1 MWEKINKQTKL
12 FGGLGGFSVFEENTS
27 ETLPGLFFFFFFKED
42 LSFSDQEDN
51 NTNTIVNILYLFKSC
66 FSVSSAIFLPRA
78 GIKGIVITL
87 ANSRLLKFHLIFPQK
102 WLNILLFLELFL

>member
-1 MWEKINKQTKL
+1 MKKKSTNKQNS
-12 FGGLGGFSVFEENTS
+12 LGDFEGS
-27 ETLPGLFFFFFFKED
+27 QSLRRILQRHFLVCFFKED
-42 LSFSDQEDN
+42 LSFSDPEDN

-87 ANSRLLKFHLIFPQK
+87 ANS
-102 WLNILLFLELFL
+102 